1 LYRQRLVPP
10 RGTRGKG
17 SVTRSSQNLELSKMA
32 DKVPRQFVV
41 IGAGRFGSSVAMTLA
56 KNGCEVTVVD
66 SDKDNVQR
74 ISEYVSNAV
83 QLDATDEKAL
93 RSIGIE
99 GADVAIV
106 SIGEQM
112 EASILVTMA
121 LKEMG
126 IKTVVAKA
134 VTETHGKI
142 LARVGADKVVFPE
155 RDMGVRLANALLHPS
170 LLEHVEVSPGYN
182 IAEFE
187 APKVLWGRSI
197 AQSAVRARHGV
208 QIVAIKRRKPG
219 LDEEGESVL
228 EEDVDLIPSAETV
241 INEGD
246 LLLVV
251 GREENVRKFRGLR

>member
-1 LYRQRLVPP
+1 
-10 RGTRGKG
+10 
-17 SVTRSSQNLELSKMA
+17 MA
-32 DKVPRQFVV
+32 DRIPRQFVV
-41 IGAGRFGSSVAMTLA
+41 IGAGRFGSSVAMTLTR
-56 KNGCEVTVVD
+56 NGCEVTVVD
-66 SDKDNVQR
+66 KDKDNVQR

-99 GADVAIV
+99 GVDVAIV

-112 EASILVTMA
+112 EASMLVTMA

-134 VTETHGKI
+134 ITESHGKI

-187 APKVLWGRSI
+187 APKVLWGKSI
-197 AQSAVRARHGV
+197 AESAVRVKYGV
-208 QIVAIKRRKPG
+208 QIVVIKRSRPG
-219 LDEEGESVL
+219 LNREGESVL
-228 EEDVDLIPSAETV
+228 EEDVHLAPGADTV

-246 LLLVV
+246 MLLVI
-251 GREENVRKFRGLR
+251 GKEESVRKFRSLK

>member
-1 LYRQRLVPP
+1 
-10 RGTRGKG
+10 
-17 SVTRSSQNLELSKMA
+17 MA
-32 DKVPRQFVV
+32 DKLPRKFAV
-41 IGAGRFGSSVAMTLA
+41 IGAGRFGSSVAMTLTR
-56 KNGCEVTVVD
+56 NGCEVTVVD

-93 RSIGIE
+93 KSIGIE
-99 GADVAIV
+99 DVDVAIV

-121 LKEMG
+121 LKQMG
-126 IKTVVAKA
+126 IKMVVAKA
-134 VTETHGKI
+134 VTESHGKI

-155 RDMGVRLANALLHPS
+155 REMGVRLANALLHPS

-187 APKVLWGRSI
+187 APKVLWGKSI
-197 AQSAVRARHGV
+197 AESAVRVKYGV
-208 QIVAIKRRKPG
+208 QIVAIKRKRPG
-219 LDEEGESVL
+219 LDRDGQSVL

-241 INEGD
+241 VDKGD
-246 LLLVV
+246 MILVI
-251 GREENVRKFRGLR
+251 GKEENVRKFRSLK

>member
-1 LYRQRLVPP
+1 
-10 RGTRGKG
+10 
-17 SVTRSSQNLELSKMA
+17 MA
-32 DKVPRQFVV
+32 DKFPRQFAV
-41 IGAGRFGSSVAMTLA
+41 IGAGRFGSSVAMTLS

-66 SDKDNVQR
+66 HDKDSIQK

-93 RSIGIE
+93 KSIGIE
-99 GADVAIV
+99 DVDVAIV

-121 LKEMG
+121 LKQMA
-126 IKTVVAKA
+126 IKMVVAKA
-134 VTETHGKI
+134 VTESHGKI

-182 IAEFE
+182 MAEFE
-187 APKVLWGRSI
+187 APKVLWHKSI
-197 AQSAVRARHGV
+197 AESAVRVKHGV
-208 QIVAIKRRKPG
+208 QIVALKRCKPG
-219 LDEEGESVL
+219 LNKEGESVL

-241 INEGD
+241 VNKGD
-246 LLLVV
+246 MILVI
-251 GREENVRKFRGLR
+251 GKEENVRKFRSLK

>member
-1 LYRQRLVPP
+1 
-10 RGTRGKG
+10 
-17 SVTRSSQNLELSKMA
+17 MA
-32 DKVPRQFVV
+32 AKIPKQFAV
-41 IGAGRFGSSVAMTLA
+41 IGAGRFGSSVAVTLS

-66 SDKDNVQR
+66 RDKENVQR
-74 ISEYVSNAV
+74 ISDYVSSAV

-93 RSIGIE
+93 KSIGIE
-99 GADVAIV
+99 GVDVAIV

-126 IKTVVAKA
+126 VKTVVAKA
-134 VTETHGKI
+134 LTESHGKI

-182 IAEFE
+182 MAEFE
-187 APKVLWGRSI
+187 APKVLWGKSLG
-197 AQSAVRARHGV
+197 AAAVRVKYGV

-219 LDEEGESVL
+219 LNREGDSVL
-228 EEDVDLIPSAETV
+228 EEEVHLIPSAET
-241 INEGD
+241 IIDEGD
-246 LLLVV
+246 MILVI
-251 GREENVRKFRGLR
+251 GKEENVRRFRSLK

>member
-1 LYRQRLVPP
+1 
-10 RGTRGKG
+10 
-17 SVTRSSQNLELSKMA
+17 MA
-32 DKVPRQFVV
+32 NKIPRQFAV
-41 IGAGRFGSSVAMTLA
+41 IGAGRFGSSVALTLS

-66 SDKDNVQR
+66 KDRDRVQQISD
-74 ISEYVSNAV
+74 YVSNAV
-83 QLDATDEKAL
+83 QLEATDEKAL

-99 GADVAIV
+99 GVDVAVV

-134 VTETHGKI
+134 LTESHGKI
-142 LARVGADKVVFPE
+142 LSRVGADKVVFPE

-187 APKVLWGRSI
+187 APKVLWGKSI
-197 AQSAVRARHGV
+197 AQSAVRVRYGV
-208 QIVAIKRRKPG
+208 QIVAIKRRRPR
-219 LDEEGESVL
+219 LNSEGQSVL
-228 EEDVDLIPSAETV
+228 EEDVDLIPVAETV
-241 INEGD
+241 INKGD
-246 LLLVV
+246 TILVI
-251 GREENVRKFRGLR
+251 GKEENVRKFRSLK

>member
-1 LYRQRLVPP
+1 
-10 RGTRGKG
+10 
-17 SVTRSSQNLELSKMA
+17 MA
-32 DKVPRQFVV
+32 NRAPRQFAV
-41 IGAGRFGSSVAMTLA
+41 IGAGKFGSSVAMTLT
-56 KNGCEVTVVD
+56 KSGCEVTVVD
-66 SDKDNVQR
+66 NDKDNIQNL
-74 ISEYVSNAV
+74 SEYVSNAV

-93 RSIGIE
+93 KSIGIE
-99 GADVAIV
+99 DVDVAIV

-134 VTETHGKI
+134 VTESHGKI

-187 APKVLWGRSI
+187 APRVLWGKSI
-197 AQSAVRARHGV
+197 AESAVRVKHGV
-208 QIVAIKRRKPG
+208 QIVAIKRKRPG
-219 LDEEGESVL
+219 LNKEGESVL

-241 INEGD
+241 VNKEDTILIIGKEQ
-246 LLLVV
+246 
-251 GREENVRKFRGLR
+251 NVRKFRSLK